1 MQCRVRLET
10 KFSTE
15 YWTQHVLM
23 SCTVFSKILE
33 LINTLQSRES
43 TCKSRRCGHIGA
55 EFQRGN
61 HWLHH
66 ALQPTL
72 RFPKSPLLA
81 TAFLTPT
88 APTGVTPGP
97 GGWVWQPTRP
107 ALLILL
113 QNCPL
118 PPEGATCA
126 LGRPYVCSSLSYQAL
141 PLSPAF
147 NPSPS

>member
-15 YWTQHVLM
+15 HWTQHVLM

-43 TCKSRRCGHIGA
+43 TCNPEDVA
-55 EFQRGN
+55 T
-61 HWLHH
+61 L
-66 ALQPTL
+66 ALNFSEATTGCITP
-72 RFPKSPLLA
+72 FSPLSSFPSPPLPA

-97 GGWVWQPTRP
+97 GGWVWQPARP

-147 NPSPS
+147 NLSPS